1 MDKLNLNFIKDVQQG
16 QAMIYNSY
24 FKSEDA
30 LIERISELT
39 DEENY
44 DLADD
49 YAGVELNYTT
59 PLIIQ
64 ESDVI
69 DMMNVME
76 ITESTTNEQIVEFCA
91 YGDKKKYPNTRFTEI
106 NNHEQVKNLDGLS
119 EMIYANEN
127 DIIFVEKIDDALWL
141 QELANAYQ
149 YLEDNDV
156 KIDYN
161 LINVTDDFISYAKNH
176 AGNNK

>member
-1 MDKLNLNFIKDVQQG
+1 
-16 QAMIYNSY
+16 MIYNSY

-141 QELANAYQ
+141 H
-149 YLEDNDV
+149 
-156 KIDYN
+156 KN
-161 LINVTDDFISYAKNH
+161 LLMHISI
-176 AGNNK
+176 